1 MAQLSEIGSTLNRR
15 LLEIHARLLV
25 GDPTASAEFAEIA
38 LAPLKRALGSI
49 FRSVRDDALLNDAAV
64 DAYMEYVK
72 APQRYDPQQ
81 SSLFSFLK
89 LAAKRD
95 LQNALRKNKKFQ
107 LARSLEEEGVE
118 LSVISG
124 NKPIR
129 VSRHDQ
135 KESEIVTKID
145 SQERVRHIFTVVQE
159 PRDRAVL
166 KLLMDGERDTSAFAL
181 ALGISHLSKR
191 EREHRVKQC
200 KDRLIKYVKRSEEK
214 RGKE

>member
-1 MAQLSEIGSTLNRR
+1 M
-15 LLEIHARLLV
+15 
-25 GDPTASAEFAEIA
+25 
-38 LAPLKRALGSI
+38 
-49 FRSVRDDALLNDAAV
+49 
-64 DAYMEYVK
+64 
-72 APQRYDPQQ
+72 
-81 SSLFSFLK
+81 FSFLK

-107 LARSLEEEGVE
+107 LARSLEEEDVE
-118 LSVISG
+118 LSVIGG

-145 SQERVRHIFTVVQE
+145 SQARVRHIFTVVQE

-166 KLLMDGERDTSAFAL
+166 KLMMDGERETSAFAL

-200 KDRLIKYVKRSEEK
+200 KDRLIKYVKRSEGK